1 LTTFNFDLYQTL
13 KSIVQVTSAHIGKEY
28 LKVICNEL
36 KVLFNADK
44 VFITQAIDSNP
55 TTKVKILYS
64 TNPKSAKE
72 FNLEGT
78 PCKLVYENKII
89 EIKRSLNIDFEQ
101 EINTPYESFYGI
113 PIHNNKD
120 ECIGHI
126 AIFSDKIRELPK
138 EVEDIALIFS
148 RRIELEYERIILE
161 EKNEKMMNELLELS
175 TTDSLTGLY
184 NRRFFSQK
192 CEEVF
197 IQSKRNFNKASIM
210 FLDLD
215 DFKKINDNYGH
226 GVGDY
231 VLKEVGRILKKT
243 CRKDID
249 FISRMGGEEF
259 GIICLNSDKQSSFQL
274 AKRIMSNTNDFF
286 KDESYKVTYSI
297 GIAEFDSSYNS
308 CEEIY
313 NLADKKMYEAK
324 ARGKD
329 KIIS

>member
-1 LTTFNFDLYQTL
+1 LITFNFDPYQAL
-13 KSIVQVTSAHIGKEY
+13 KSIVQVTSSHMGEEY

-36 KVLFNADK
+36 KTLFDAEK
-44 VFITQAIDSNP
+44 VFITKAIDSNP

-64 TNPKSAKE
+64 TNPTDTKE
-72 FNLEGT
+72 FYLEGT
-78 PCKLVYENKII
+78 PCKLVYKNKII
-89 EIKRSLNIDFEQ
+89 EIKKALNIDFEQ
-101 EINTPYESFYGI
+101 VINTPYQSFYGI
-113 PIHNNKD
+113 PIHDEKD

-126 AIFSDKIRELPK
+126 AIFSHKIRELPK

-148 RRIELEYERIILE
+148 RRIEIEYKRIILE
-161 EKNEKMMNELLELS
+161 NENEKMMKKLLKLS
-175 TTDSLTGLY
+175 TTDSLTNLY

-197 IQSKRNFNKASIM
+197 IQSKRNFNKASII

-231 VLKEVGRILKKT
+231 VLREVGRILKKT

-259 GIICLNSDKQSSFQL
+259 GIICLNSDKQSSIKL
-274 AKRIMSNTNDFF
+274 AKRIMKNTSDFF
-286 KDESYKVTYSI
+286 KDENYSVTYSI
-297 GIAEFDSSYNS
+297 GISEFDSSYNS
-308 CEEIY
+308 AEEVY
-313 NLADKKMYEAK
+313 NLTDKKMYQAK
-324 ARGKD
+324 FSGKD